1 MDIIAIPDKR
11 ITFYAERKG
20 LEYGE
25 QIPEQV
31 DYIVRIVKSGDEKL
45 GFGKDN
51 KEEYST
57 WVDKRKKS
65 RKLVIYKVIR

>member
-1 MDIIAIPDKR
+1 V
-11 ITFYAERKG
+11 
-20 LEYGE
+20 EYGK

-31 DYIVRIVKSGDEKL
+31 DYIVRIVKSEDEKPDL
-45 GFGKDN
+45 SKDN

-65 RKLVIYKVIR
+65 RKLVICKVIR